1 MRIDCDVVV
10 VGGGPAGSHTAMAV
24 ARFSRQNLRVV
35 LIDRNERPE
44 FGKKTKR
51 GWTCGDAVSRKSLE
65 FVMENLGIRYEW
77 PEIEHEVDGV
87 LVISPDH
94 ETKVLFDGEGYLLNR
109 KLWPQKQLQYLEK
122 FGVEVVF
129 GVDVRTLLSEDNRIV
144 GAKGTSRSGE
154 PVEVRAKVVV
164 DASGSASVLRTN
176 LPIESYV
183 EREIDKEND
192 MEATGRY
199 ILEFDRVV
207 EDKTWFDPRYC
218 IIHLDQF
225 LAPGGYCWTFP
236 KGENKVNIG
245 LGVQKTALDRRNAA
259 HGLNDNLASLIDQYV
274 RTNRAIV
281 NPREPEG
288 YQDQGNTYSTWQVPV
303 RRQNDC
309 MVANGYVVV
318 GDAAWMPR
326 PIDAGGLGPSLYG
339 SVILG
344 RNIVRAIEENDVSQ
358 DGLWNYNVE
367 YVRMYGYQ
375 MAGFEVF
382 RRYLQT
388 LPNDDISFG
397 MKYFLSED
405 DIESIKRRE
414 HPRFPLLTNFL
425 RVLLD
430 AELRRRVRERPKLAR
445 SLAYIANKSRRLIKH
460 YLNYPERSSEFPK
473 WRAQLLRE
481 LREANEKLGIT

>member
-51 GWTCGDAVSRKSLE
+51 GWPCGDAVSRKSLE

-109 KLWPQKQLQYLEK
+109 KLWSQKQLQYLEK

-183 EREIDKEND
+183 EREIDRDD
-192 MEATGRY
+192 M
-199 ILEFDRVV
+199 
-207 EDKTWFDPRYC
+207 
-218 IIHLDQF
+218 
-225 LAPGGYCWTFP
+225 
-236 KGENKVNIG
+236 
-245 LGVQKTALDRRNAA
+245 
-259 HGLNDNLASLIDQYV
+259 
-274 RTNRAIV
+274 
-281 NPREPEG
+281 
-288 YQDQGNTYSTWQVPV
+288 
-303 RRQNDC
+303 
-309 MVANGYVVV
+309 
-318 GDAAWMPR
+318 
-326 PIDAGGLGPSLYG
+326 
-339 SVILG
+339 
-344 RNIVRAIEENDVSQ
+344 
-358 DGLWNYNVE
+358 
-367 YVRMYGYQ
+367 
-375 MAGFEVF
+375 
-382 RRYLQT
+382 
-388 LPNDDISFG
+388 
-397 MKYFLSED
+397 
-405 DIESIKRRE
+405 
-414 HPRFPLLTNFL
+414 
-425 RVLLD
+425 
-430 AELRRRVRERPKLAR
+430 RRRAGT
-445 SLAYIANKSRRLIKH
+445 S
-460 YLNYPERSSEFPK
+460 
-473 WRAQLLRE
+473 
-481 LREANEKLGIT
+481 